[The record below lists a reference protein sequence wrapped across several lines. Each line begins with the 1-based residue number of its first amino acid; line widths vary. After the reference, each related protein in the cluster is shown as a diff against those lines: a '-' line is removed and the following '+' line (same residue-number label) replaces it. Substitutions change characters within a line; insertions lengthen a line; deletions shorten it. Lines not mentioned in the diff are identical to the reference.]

1 LSAYTVRLAKHVGK
15 QVEGLPERVQG
26 RVVAA
31 LLAIRAKPT
40 LGTKLR
46 GQFEGSRRY
55 RVGNYRIVYQVIEA
69 EYLIAIENIRHRS
82 RAYRR

>member
-15 QVEGLPERVQG
+15 QVKELPEHVQG

-40 LGTKLR
+40 LGTRLR
-46 GQFEGSRRY
+46 GQLEGSHRY
-55 RVGNYRIVYQVIEA
+55 RVGAYRIVYQVIER
-69 EYLIAIENIRHRS
+69 ERLILIENIRHRS